1 MISVHHLS
9 KAYGTQLAVQD
20 LSFSVKQGEIL
31 GFLGPNGAG
40 KSTTMKM
47 LTGFVPPSSGQAI
60 VAGHDIAEEPLEVR
74 KKVGYLPEHNPL
86 YLDMYVLEFL
96 DFSARI
102 HQLGRQERKR
112 RVAEVIEQTGLGSE
126 QHKQIRQLSKGY
138 RQRVGLSQA
147 LLHQP
152 EVLILDEP
160 TTGLDPNQIVDI
172 RLLIREVGKNKTIL
186 FSSHI
191 LSEVEAISDR
201 VLIIDKGVMLADA
214 PVEELRKAS
223 AYANIIT
230 LEVMRPGLDLAS
242 LAELPDLLIDRHSST
257 RFSLRGNGEE
267 DLRPRL
273 FELCVAQNNPIL
285 ELHQEALSLEN
296 IFRTLTQ
303 QRA

>member
-9 KAYGTQLAVQD
+9 KSYGTQLAVQD
-20 LSFSVKQGEIL
+20 LSFSVKKGEIL

-96 DFSARI
+96 DFSARV

-112 RVAEVIEQTGLGSE
+112 RVAEVIEQTGLGLE

-147 LLHQP
+147 LLHEP

-172 RLLIREVGKNKTIL
+172 RQLIREVGKNKTIL

-201 VLIIDKGVMLADA
+201 VIIINNGILLADA
-214 PVEELRKAS
+214 PVEELRQAAAHTS
-223 AYANIIT
+223 IIT
-230 LEVMRPGLDLAS
+230 LEVMHPGLSLDS
-242 LAELPDLLIDRHSST
+242 LAQEFQLVIDSHSPT
-257 RFSLRGNGEE
+257 RFSLRGSQ

-285 ELHQEALSLEN
+285 ELHQEALSLES